1 MSSRVPAG
9 ASVLALAAGSLTGCA
24 VTPGQAGSP
33 AGPGPLTDLQMLV
46 PQGPGSGFDVTARAV
61 VKTLADLDLATGT
74 EVTNLPGA
82 SGTVGLARTI
92 REDDNGRFLLVIG
105 PGLGGAADTDQAD
118 PTVTGPK

>member
-1 MSSRVPAG
+1 MSSRVAAG
-9 ASVLALAAGSLTGCA
+9 ASVLALAAASLTGCA
-24 VTPGQAGSP
+24 VTPGQAWSP
-33 AGPGPLTDLQMLV
+33 AGPGPLTDLQVLV

-92 REDDNGRFLLVIG
+92 GEDDNGRFLLVM
-105 PGLGGAADTDQAD
+105 GLGVGGAGEPNKTHATTTT
-118 PTVTGPK
+118 P